1 MVIIIIKNDG
11 TSPLVGLGRAM
22 GEDHHLQ
29 VHRPAPLEKIA
40 VPEKKALFLH
50 AAGASS
56 PGHHGASSHEAP
68 AVSITPR
75 TATNK
80 QQQHLPASPRACL
93 CSPTVHA
100 GSFRCR
106 LHRGI
111 GVGGGGGSVG
121 SGLHEMS
128 KKPAGV

>member
-1 MVIIIIKNDG
+1 
-11 TSPLVGLGRAM
+11 M
-22 GEDHHLQ
+22 GDHHLQ
-29 VHRPAPLEKIA
+29 LRRPASIEKIA

-50 AAGASS
+50 AAGAS
-56 PGHHGASSHEAP
+56 PGVKQLGASSHEAA

-75 TATNK
+75 TATKK
-80 QQQHLPASPRACL
+80 QPASPRACL
-93 CSPTVHA
+93 CSPTLHA

-111 GVGGGGGSVG
+111 GGGGGGSVG

-128 KKPAGV
+128 KKPGGV

>member
-1 MVIIIIKNDG
+1 
-11 TSPLVGLGRAM
+11 M
-22 GEDHHLQ
+22 GDHHLQ
-29 VHRPAPLEKIA
+29 LHRPASIEKIA

-50 AAGASS
+50 AAGAS
-56 PGHHGASSHEAP
+56 PGQQQHGASSHEAAA

-80 QQQHLPASPRACL
+80 QPASPRACL
-93 CSPTVHA
+93 CSPTLHA

-111 GVGGGGGSVG
+111 GGGGGGGSVG

-128 KKPAGV
+128 KKPGGV

>member
-1 MVIIIIKNDG
+1 
-11 TSPLVGLGRAM
+11 M
-22 GEDHHLQ
+22 GDHHMRL
-29 VHRPAPLEKIA
+29 HRPAPIEKIA

-56 PGHHGASSHEAP
+56 PGQQQQQHGASSHE
-68 AVSITPR
+68 SITPR

-80 QQQHLPASPRACL
+80 QPASPRACL
-93 CSPTVHA
+93 CSPTLHA

-106 LHRGI
+106 LHRGNF
-111 GVGGGGGSVG
+111 GGGGGGSGDGG

-128 KKPAGV
+128 KKPGV

>member
-1 MVIIIIKNDG
+1 
-11 TSPLVGLGRAM
+11 M
-22 GEDHHLQ
+22 GDHHLQ
-29 VHRPAPLEKIA
+29 LHRPASIEKIA

-50 AAGASS
+50 AAGAS
-56 PGHHGASSHEAP
+56 PEGKQLGASSHEAA

-80 QQQHLPASPRACL
+80 QPASPRACL
-93 CSPTVHA
+93 CSPTLHA

-111 GVGGGGGSVG
+111 GGGGGGSVG

-128 KKPAGV
+128 KKPGGV